1 MLPSVLSSCSAAET
15 PAALPARSST
25 SAAEVREADRPEEQV
40 RGEGRPAG
48 VDQQQHSQDV
58 GDDADGPAVHSLA
71 VGLLSQD
78 LRGCKEERTDV
89 VVTASCGAH
98 AAGQRSHVLR
108 LDELL
113 DVSRGSPARPPPQQS
128 SPTYPGVPQAVAIT
142 SPVPSILDRP
152 KSLIMI
158 LESSSGLKYRRFSG
172 CNGKNRVRS
181 PGGPWG
187 AGRSQ
192 GLSPAPS
199 GLCAR
204 CPWSAGS

>member
-15 PAALPARSST
+15 PARSST
-25 SAAEVREADRPEEQV
+25 SAEEARDADRPEEQV

-98 AAGQRSHVLR
+98 AAGQRSHMLR
-108 LDELL
+108 
-113 DVSRGSPARPPPQQS
+113 
-128 SPTYPGVPQAVAIT
+128 
-142 SPVPSILDRP
+142 
-152 KSLIMI
+152 
-158 LESSSGLKYRRFSG
+158 
-172 CNGKNRVRS
+172 
-181 PGGPWG
+181 
-187 AGRSQ
+187 
-192 GLSPAPS
+192 
-199 GLCAR
+199 
-204 CPWSAGS
+204 